1 MRRLAGFLFAIA
13 ILCGSFHQP
22 AQAQDK
28 SLTVFAAA
36 SMKNALD
43 EANAAYTA
51 KSGVKISASYAAS
64 SALAKQIEQGAPADV
79 FISADTAWMDYSIKN
94 KSINEAT
101 RVDLLGNSIVLI
113 APKDSKIENVAI
125 GPGFDLAKL
134 AGDGRI
140 TTGDVKAV
148 PVGKY
153 AKAALEKLGS
163 WQAAEPKFAMAENVR
178 AARFTAIGAFER
190 ATLAYF
196 DWATKAYVDIPVRE
210 QVEVLVLAGDIAWQ
224 GRDPVAHVHC
234 VLGRR
239 DGSTV
244 GGHLRQA
251 IVRPTLELMLT
262 EAGALERR
270 PDPASGLALI
280 ATDASGS

>member
-1 MRRLAGFLFAIA
+1 
-13 ILCGSFHQP
+13 
-22 AQAQDK
+22 
-28 SLTVFAAA
+28 
-36 SMKNALD
+36 MKTKQLSTGGVSSRALIF
-43 EANAAYTA
+43 E
-51 KSGVKISASYAAS
+51 
-64 SALAKQIEQGAPADV
+64 
-79 FISADTAWMDYSIKN
+79 
-94 KSINEAT
+94 
-101 RVDLLGNSIVLI
+101 
-113 APKDSKIENVAI
+113 
-125 GPGFDLAKL
+125 
-134 AGDGRI
+134 
-140 TTGDVKAV
+140 TGDEVISI
-148 PVGKY
+148 
-153 AKAALEKLGS
+153 L
-163 WQAAEPKFAMAENVR
+163 QDFARRENVR

-251 IVRPTLELMLT
+251 IVRPTLELMIT